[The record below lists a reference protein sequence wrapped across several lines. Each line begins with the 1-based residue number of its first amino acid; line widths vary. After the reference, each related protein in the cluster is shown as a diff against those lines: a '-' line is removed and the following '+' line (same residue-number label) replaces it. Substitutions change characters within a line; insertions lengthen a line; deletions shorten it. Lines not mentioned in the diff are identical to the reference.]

1 MCDQG
6 HAGWHSCDDE
16 SAAGTILEQGAQI
29 RLPMERH
36 PTATEGIPLIT
47 WDYTFQGKTIKQASN
62 QSLGGIQYTIKI
74 PGI

>member
-47 WDYTFQGKTIKQASN
+47 
-62 QSLGGIQYTIKI
+62 
-74 PGI
+74 